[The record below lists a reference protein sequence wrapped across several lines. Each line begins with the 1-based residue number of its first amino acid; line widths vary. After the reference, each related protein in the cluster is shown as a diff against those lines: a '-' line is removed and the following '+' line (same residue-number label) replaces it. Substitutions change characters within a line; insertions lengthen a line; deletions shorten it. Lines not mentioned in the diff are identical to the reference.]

1 MIKKILHVNV
11 YIYYIYIFYKFF
23 KKFFFKTFK
32 NKNFIR
38 NMYKKKNLFFKK
50 KNFKNVLISK
60 RLNIVLKKKKK
71 LRLFK
76 PKKIDKGNFFL
87 KKFFFK
93 ILLKNRKFFKS
104 FFYLSP
110 KIKQTKIT
118 KIISKNKKNLNNN
131 SYEYTLLN
139 VLLRSN
145 LFFFVKDVIKYISR
159 GLVYVNNKI
168 IYDFNFVL
176 CMGDCVQLVLCK
188 NTYKYILFSK
198 KLLKKKLSIYRFNL
212 WRFFKQKYFKKKQ
225 QLRPKKRKTPK
236 FLHLFFLFKL
246 NVPKTIEVDF
256 LTLTVFLLKKVDC
269 FLQSSYYLNKPFS
282 FKLFS
287 LYNFKKIN

>member
-1 MIKKILHVNV
+1 MN
-11 YIYYIYIFYKFF
+11 
-23 KKFFFKTFK
+23 
-32 NKNFIR
+32 IR
-38 NMYKKKNLFFKK
+38 NIFKKKNLFFKK
-50 KNFKNVLISK
+50 KNYKNILISK
-60 RLNIVLKKKKK
+60 RLTIVLKKRKKIK
-71 LRLFK
+71 LFK

-104 FFYLSP
+104 FFYLS
-110 KIKQTKIT
+110 KEVRQKKIT
-118 KIISKNKKNLNNN
+118 KILLKNTKNTRNN

-139 VLLRSN
+139 ILLRSN
-145 LFFFVKDVIKYISR
+145 LFLFLRDVNSYIRS
-159 GLVYVNNKI
+159 GLVYVNNKVTYNYNCI
-168 IYDFNFVL
+168 LNE
-176 CMGDCVQLVLCK
+176 GDCVQLVLCK
-188 NTYKYILFSK
+188 STYKYLLFSK
-198 KLLKKKLSIYRFNL
+198 KLLKKKLSLYRFNL

-236 FLHLFFLFKL
+236 YLYIFFLFKL
-246 NVPKTIEVDF
+246 NIPKTIEIDF
-256 LTLTVFLLKKVDC
+256 LTLTLFLLKKESC